1 MDGRRIVLKK
11 PLRIGRREW
20 PAKEYRI
27 PEDMPASLA
36 DWVLRKRADI
46 AGETGGR

>member
-1 MDGRRIVLKK
+1 MPERKIVLKR
-11 PLRIGRREW
+11 PLRIMHKEW

-36 DWVLRKRADI
+36 DWILRKRADAAEERI
-46 AGETGGR
+46 RG